1 MSNVIDNSVL
11 ATMNGASATSAKG
24 TATSSSEL
32 QNQFLTLLVTQLQ
45 NQNPTEPMDNSQMVS
60 QLAQI
65 NTVSGIEALNT
76 TIKGVSAQID
86 ASQALQSMALIG
98 KGVLVDGNSVQVGNG
113 VATPFGVNLSSPA
126 DSVTAV
132 ISDSNGKV
140 VRTLNLGNVKAGV
153 QALNWNGMQDDG
165 LVAADGAYRVSLS
178 ATANGEK
185 VNASTLKYAQVAGV
199 ATDAENNV
207 VLDLG
212 GVHDSVGLADV
223 RQVL

>member
-140 VRTLNLGNVKAGV
+140 VRTLNLGSVKAGV

-199 ATDAENNV
+199 ATDAQNNV